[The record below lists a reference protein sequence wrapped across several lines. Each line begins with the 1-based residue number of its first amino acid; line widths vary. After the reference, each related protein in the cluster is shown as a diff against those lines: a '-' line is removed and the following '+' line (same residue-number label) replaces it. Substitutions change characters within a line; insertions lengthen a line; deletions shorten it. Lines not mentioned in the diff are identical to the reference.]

1 MANISVFYGSHINVS
16 NPRIV
21 DTQIGT
27 REDSADEKEQ
37 AYGVAEKGQH
47 AVVQPVDSIDSKS
60 AYEESTQDDEHG
72 MTFGVEDPFPEDPN
86 AEPELQQFTF
96 RAVFVGS
103 ILGGVI
109 AASNVYLGLK
119 TGWTFGA
126 GLFGSIF
133 GFAIIKP
140 LSKILPERL
149 GGGYFGPKENVCVMS
164 TATAAGSL
172 GLLFASGFPAMY
184 QLGLMG
190 ESPKADIG
198 RLFTFTVA
206 CAYFGLFFTI
216 PLRKFYILKLKLVFP
231 SSVAAAYT
239 IRSLHVGKNAE
250 ANARKKTKGL
260 IISFCFAIIWR
271 VTSEYA
277 PGIMW
282 DWHWAYWFY
291 RAGWRWI
298 IRAEN
303 FYWVVEWTPAFI
315 GCGLLV
321 GLNSA
326 TSFLG
331 GSILAWGIIA
341 PVLVSTGKAIGT
353 TVSPDYPGYVN
364 MMGMALDD
372 PVHAPSPRYWLIWPG
387 TLMLLCAS
395 FAEVFCNFK
404 SIITAVKHMIVPLI
418 AKLRKTDIKVA
429 EEYLIQDPA
438 PPHEQVP
445 IWLWTGGIVLSTI
458 VSMVVM
464 ALQFGQNAGV
474 TLLAIIFAFLFSLI
488 GAECCG
494 RVSVIPV
501 TSIGNASQLVFGG
514 ISRGKHQTVK
524 ENQKGN
530 SLSGML
536 ALAASE
542 QCADMLGDLKTTHLL
557 GASPR
562 VQLYAQ
568 CVGALVSIFM
578 SAGMFVLFSTAY
590 PCIINLETSGAC
602 SFPAPDVAS
611 WRAVAVAVSSP
622 TLPIPPSSGY
632 AAIGLG
638 AAAVLTTVVKYR
650 WVPAE
655 KHHWVPNFNAM
666 GIAFILNSC
675 TYPIAM
681 FMGAVIAAVWKKTHG
696 ASHAMYLFPLAAG
709 FVAGEGLGGIVNAV
723 LQIAGISGSVYGT
736 AVGCPMGVYCG

>member
-1 MANISVFYGSHINVS
+1 MANTAVFYGSHINVS
-16 NPRIV
+16 NPQIV
-21 DTQIGT
+21 DSQAGI
-27 REDSADEKEQ
+27 REDSLEEKE
-37 AYGVAEKGQH
+37 AGYGSVEKGQQGGVAVH
-47 AVVQPVDSIDSKS
+47 AVDSLEGKSIYSDSG
-60 AYEESTQDDEHG
+60 ENDGQEQ
-72 MTFGVEDPFPEDPN
+72 TFGVLDPFPEDPN
-86 AEPELQQFTF
+86 AIPEPQQFTF

-103 ILGGVI
+103 ILGG
-109 AASNVYLGLK
+109 

-140 LSKILPERL
+140 LSKVLPEKF

-198 RLFTFTVA
+198 RLFTFTIA
-206 CAYFGLFFTI
+206 CAYFGIFFTI

-250 ANARKKTKGL
+250 GNARKKTMCLL
-260 IISFCFAIIWR
+260 IAFCFAITWR

-282 DWHWAYWFY
+282 DWHWGYWFY
-291 RAGWRWI
+291 RAGWKWI

-303 FYWVVEWTPAFI
+303 FYWVIEWTPAFI

-331 GSILAWGIIA
+331 GSVLAWGIIA
-341 PVLVSTGKAIGT
+341 PVLVSTGEAIGT
-353 TVSPDYPGYVN
+353 LFSPEYPGYIN
-364 MMGMALDD
+364 MMGMTLSD

-395 FAEVFCNFK
+395 FAEVGCNFK
-404 SIITAVKHMIVPLI
+404 SIITTVKQMIVPHI
-418 AKLRKTDIKVA
+418 ARLRKTEDTKIA
-429 EEYLIQDPA
+429 EDYVIEDPA

-445 IWLWTGGIVLSTI
+445 LWLWTGGVVISTI
-458 VSMVVM
+458 VSVVVM
-464 ALQFGQNAGV
+464 GVQFNQNAGV
-474 TLLAIIFAFLFSLI
+474 TLLAIVFAFLFSLI

-514 ISRGKHQTVK
+514 VSRGRHESVK
-524 ENQKGN
+524 DNQRGN

-568 CVGALVSIFM
+568 AVGALVSIFM

-590 PCIINLETSGAC
+590 PCIIDLNASTTC

-638 AAAVLTTVVKYR
+638 AAAVLTTIVKYR
-650 WVPAE
+650 WVPPD
-655 KHHWVPNFNAM
+655 KHHWVPNFNAL

-709 FVAGEGLGGIVNAV
+709 FIAGEGLGGIVNAV
-723 LQIAGISGSVYGT
+723 LQIAGVSGSVYGT
-736 AVGCPMGVYCG
+736 TLGCPMGVYCG

>member
-1 MANISVFYGSHINVS
+1 MVDEQLADPHAS
-16 NPRIV
+16 NSADSFDEKRQDDIIEKGHHV
-21 DTQIGT
+21 DTSTNSVDDTHEEDDSQRVFGT
-27 REDSADEKEQ
+27 S
-37 AYGVAEKGQH
+37 
-47 AVVQPVDSIDSKS
+47 
-60 AYEESTQDDEHG
+60 
-72 MTFGVEDPFPEDPN
+72 DPFPEDPN

-109 AASNVYLGLK
+109 SASNIYLGLK

-140 LSKILPERL
+140 LSRILPERL
-149 GGGYFGPKENVCVMS
+149 GGGYFGPKENCCVMS

-190 ESPKADIG
+190 GSPQEDIG
-198 RLFTFTVA
+198 RLFTFTIA

-239 IRSLHVGKNAE
+239 IRSLHVGRNAE
-250 ANARKKTKGL
+250 ANARKKTMCLL
-260 IISFCFAIIWR
+260 IAFCVAICWR
-271 VTSEYA
+271 VVSEYA

-282 DWHWAYWFY
+282 DWHWGYWFY
-291 RAGWRWI
+291 KAGWKWA

-303 FYWVVEWTPAFI
+303 NYWVFEWTPAFI

-326 TSFLG
+326 GSFLG
-331 GSILAWGIIA
+331 GAFLSWAIIA
-341 PVLVSTGKAIGT
+341 PAIVATGTAIGT
-353 TVSPDYPGYVN
+353 AMSPEYPGYIN
-364 MMGMALDD
+364 MMGMTLSD
-372 PVHAPSPRYWLIWPG
+372 PVHSPSPRYWLIWPG

-395 FAEVFCNFK
+395 FAEVGCNFK
-404 SIITAVKHMIVPLI
+404 SIITAVSHVMAPAI
-418 AKLRKTDIKVA
+418 ARFRKSEEDVKVD
-429 EEYLIQDPA
+429 EQYLIHDPA

-445 IWLWTGGIVLSTI
+445 TWLWTGGVLAAAVVSIIVMS
-458 VSMVVM
+458 V
-464 ALQFGQNAGV
+464 QFQQNAGV
-474 TLLAIIFAFLFSLI
+474 TILAIIFAFLFSLI
-488 GAECCG
+488 GAECGG

-514 ISRGKHQTVK
+514 VSKGRNLSVQN
-524 ENQKGN
+524 NQRSN

-568 CVGALVSIFM
+568 CVGALVSVFM
-578 SAGMFVLFSTAY
+578 SAGMFVLFATAY
-590 PCIINLETSGAC
+590 PCIISLEQTGIC

-632 AAIGLG
+632 TAIGLG
-638 AAAVLTTVVKYR
+638 IAAILTTVIKYR
-650 WVPAE
+650 YVPVE
-655 KHHWVPNFNAM
+655 KHQWVPNFNAI
-666 GIAFILNSC
+666 GIAFILNST
-675 TYPIAM
+675 TYPMAM
-681 FMGAVIAAVWKKTHG
+681 FFGAVLAAVWKKVWPG
-696 ASHAMYLFPLAAG
+696 SHAMYLFPLAAG
-709 FVAGEGLGGIVNAV
+709 FIAGEGLGGIVNAV
-723 LQIAGISGSVYGT
+723 LQIAGVSGSVYGT
-736 AVGCPMGVYCG
+736 ALGCPMGVYCG